1 MTVEI
6 SQVAIWAS
14 IASPIIAVI
23 IAVLSGVSSRK
34 ATAKQIAAL
43 EESTQKQVEIIK
55 QLTYTQLKIAKIQL
69 DKELALARRQ
79 KAIIEEEIDNANNV
93 NNSVIGSYLNEFTK
107 REAEKRLEQKN
118 LFSKLENAEKI
129 VGTLKG
135 SLRNLTELKNE
146 VDSHEYR
153 GMEKYV
159 GVNGLG

>member
-1 MTVEI
+1 MIDYIVQI
-6 SQVAIWAS
+6 SAIL
-14 IASPIIAVI
+14 SPIIAVLL
-23 IAVLSGVSSRK
+23 AWWASRSSAK

-43 EESTQKQVEIIK
+43 EESTQMQVESIK

-79 KAIIEEEIDNANNV
+79 KDIIEEEIDNANNV

-135 SLRNLTELKNE
+135 SLRNLTELKKE
-146 VDSHEYR
+146 VDSHE
-153 GMEKYV
+153 
-159 GVNGLG
+159 

>member
-79 KAIIEEEIDNANNV
+79 KDIIEEEIDNANNV

-135 SLRNLTELKNE
+135 SLRNLTELKKE
-146 VDSHEYR
+146 VDSHE
-153 GMEKYV
+153 
-159 GVNGLG
+159 

>member
-1 MTVEI
+1 MIDHIVQI
-6 SQVAIWAS
+6 SAIL
-14 IASPIIAVI
+14 SPIIAVLL
-23 IAVLSGVSSRK
+23 AWWASRSSAK

-43 EESTQKQVEIIK
+43 EESTQKQVKSIK

-79 KAIIEEEIDNANNV
+79 KDIIEEEIDNANNV

-118 LFSKLENAEKI
+118 LFSKLGNAEKI

-135 SLRNLTELKNE
+135 SLKNLTELKKE
-146 VDSHEYR
+146 VDSHE
-153 GMEKYV
+153 
-159 GVNGLG
+159 